1 MMFERIYTLFHK
13 PFLLF
18 LCSTSATVPGEY
30 IECCITIYL
39 CLLQA
44 EHFCFEWR
52 SWIFYM
58 ELMSSVLLD
67 WVWEGHSKY
76 LQLALVLAFSV
87 MNPVGSD
94 ANHDNQGGSLRE
106 RGGENQMPACL
117 ALKIGRREWFQLKF
131 YKDAT
136 LTMLQQPSILH
147 LLSCLWFDWA
157 FKLES

>member
-94 ANHDNQGGSLRE
+94 SNHDNQGGSLRE
-106 RGGENQMPACL
+106 RGE
-117 ALKIGRREWFQLKF
+117 GRTKCQRVW
-131 YKDAT
+131 
-136 LTMLQQPSILH
+136 H
-147 LLSCLWFDWA
+147 L
-157 FKLES
+157 KLEGGSDFNWNFIKMPHWQCFNNQVYCTFCPASDLIELSS